1 VRVVAAS
8 LTFEVAGDGKVTGL
22 VLHQGGIDQ
31 HAARK

>member
-1 VRVVAAS
+1 LES
-8 LTFEVAGDGKVTGL
+8 TFELAADGKVTGL